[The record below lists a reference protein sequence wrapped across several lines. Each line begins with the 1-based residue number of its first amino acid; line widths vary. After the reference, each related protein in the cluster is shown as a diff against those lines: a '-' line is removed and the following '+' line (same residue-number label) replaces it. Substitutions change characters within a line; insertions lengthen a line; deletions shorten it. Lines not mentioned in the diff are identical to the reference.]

1 MLKKISLIS
10 LITMVLL
17 LAGCSNE
24 KGNNLYIGVEGSN
37 ALGSSLGQIIRDDQ
51 LTLINNL
58 YKGLF
63 EVSEDNKVI
72 PVLVESF
79 TYSEDGRI
87 ITLNIKEG
95 FMWSDN
101 TPITAENVVS
111 GLKNNI
117 ANDQGKF
124 SYQYKYLD
132 RKVED
137 NIRVNEDKQVEIYLS
152 KEFTDFEKVLAMPI
166 FYPVLNTE
174 DPLVGPFSGDFVVE
188 KKTKD
193 KIILAPRD
201 KEKAITEKKTESVV
215 FEYSLGKE
223 KLLKG
228 FQAKDYDV
236 IFPETAIE
244 EAKGEKIKAPA
255 LELLWLNG
263 RSEDLEKLEGRKAIY
278 QNLEKIDGIY
288 PSRYRDES
296 KFEKIIMKS
305 EYTFNN
311 PQLKLLILDGP
322 KSLKTGEKIK
332 EQLSKKLNLNIEVL
346 AKPVDEYYAS
356 LREGDF
362 DLALETWEG
371 DYHGKNAYFEVF
383 RNPLYNPLN
392 ASGINIPAINDLQN
406 QINRIADSPEREIIF
421 KDLEKKIVESVSAVV
436 LSEGLEK
443 ESYIQRVKNV
453 GLNSI
458 YNYHDYSNI
467 KY

>member
-1 MLKKISLIS
+1 
-10 LITMVLL
+10 MVLL

-228 FQAKDYDV
+228 D
-236 IFPETAIE
+236 
-244 EAKGEKIKAPA
+244 
-255 LELLWLNG
+255 
-263 RSEDLEKLEGRKAIY
+263 RK
-278 QNLEKIDGIY
+278 
-288 PSRYRDES
+288 
-296 KFEKIIMKS
+296 
-305 EYTFNN
+305 
-311 PQLKLLILDGP
+311 
-322 KSLKTGEKIK
+322 
-332 EQLSKKLNLNIEVL
+332 
-346 AKPVDEYYAS
+346 
-356 LREGDF
+356 
-362 DLALETWEG
+362 
-371 DYHGKNAYFEVF
+371 
-383 RNPLYNPLN
+383 
-392 ASGINIPAINDLQN
+392 
-406 QINRIADSPEREIIF
+406 
-421 KDLEKKIVESVSAVV
+421 SVV
-436 LSEGLEK
+436 
-443 ESYIQRVKNV
+443 
-453 GLNSI
+453 
-458 YNYHDYSNI
+458 
-467 KY
+467 